1 MYSAKIT
8 PTTFFTAD
16 GAALPLR
23 RWLPTTP
30 PKAVI
35 LALHGFNDYSV
46 FFTTPAQFFSAAG
59 VACYAFD
66 QRGFGQAPQRGN
78 WAGSDTYI
86 DDVSMLLTLL
96 KQQHP
101 GVPIFLLGESMGGAI
116 ALNVATQKSQPEL
129 DGIILAAPAVW
140 ARSTMPWYQTS
151 LLWTLAHTVPWMRLS
166 GKGLGKLA
174 SDNIEMLRAMGRDPL
189 IIKETRVAA
198 IYGLADLMDQAYN
211 SAQAV
216 QGNTLLLYGEK
227 DEILPREPVYAFI
240 EQLLATP
247 SSASKTVN
255 IYDNSY
261 HILLRDLGAKSVW
274 QDILSWMHIQT
285 GTLSAVAQP

>member
-1 MYSAKIT
+1 MYPAKIT
-8 PTTFFTAD
+8 ATTFFTTD

-23 RWLPTTP
+23 RWLPTRP
-30 PKAVI
+30 PQAVM
-35 LALHGFNDYSV
+35 LALHGFNDYSM
-46 FFTTPAQFFSAAG
+46 FFDTPAQFFSAAG
-59 VACYAFD
+59 IACYAFD
-66 QRGFGQAPQRGN
+66 QRGFGRAPQRGY

-86 DDVSMLLTLL
+86 DDVSMLLSLL

-101 GVPIFLLGESMGGAI
+101 GLPIFLLGESMGGAI
-116 ALNVATQKSQPEL
+116 ALNVATQTPPAEL
-129 DGIILAAPAVW
+129 NGIILAAPAVW

-189 IIKETRVAA
+189 IIKETRVEA
-198 IYGLADLMDQAYN
+198 IYGLADLMDQAYSN
-211 SAQAV
+211 AQSV
-216 QGNTLLLYGEK
+216 ESNTLLLYGEK
-227 DEILPREPVYAFI
+227 DEILPKEPVYAFI

-247 SSASKTVN
+247 TRERKTVN

-274 QDILSWMHIQT
+274 QDILSWMHKHT
-285 GTLSAVAQP
+285 GSLSAVAQP